1 MTKELAE
8 WPSKRGAITKIMPS
22 DGCKGDTAPWRWDC
36 GMIYTNLDCIW
47 EMSASTFTLVFHSF
61 NVSASSLNDPFS
73 SHRGNPTSRKHDDR
87 AFQMDLFWHI

>member
-36 GMIYTNLDCIW
+36 RMISTNFDCIW
-47 EMSASTFTLVFHSF
+47 EMSVKIGITW
-61 NVSASSLNDPFS
+61 
-73 SHRGNPTSRKHDDR
+73 R
-87 AFQMDLFWHI
+87 